1 MDQPLS
7 VSHSASGLEPA
18 NSAKKRRH
26 RWIWV
31 IILLLFGLLF
41 FWVYKQHS
49 ASTAV
54 PAGGNRRGG
63 MAGPVPVTLAT
74 ATKGSIGVYLNA
86 IGTVTPVYT
95 DTITSQVTG
104 VITAVHFREGQTVH
118 KGDPL
123 IDIDSRQYEAQLE
136 QAQGTL
142 ERDQNLLAEA
152 QMDQKR
158 YQEAWAKNAIPR
170 QTLEDEEKVVLQD
183 QGTVKNDEGT
193 VHYDQVQVAYCHIAS
208 PINGRIGLRLV
219 DPGNLVTANSTTAL
233 LVVTQVQPI
242 TVIFTLAEDSLQQVA
257 AADAPT
263 GQPAAG
269 TVEFDLNALAAD
281 ENCCPA
287 LADVQASVHRRRRR
301 LVDPGNLVT
310 ANSTTALLVVTQVQ
324 PVTVIFTLAED
335 SLQQVLQQMR
345 GGKALE
351 VDAYDRTN
359 TKLIA
364 KGKLITVDNQIDT
377 VTGTVKLRAQFDN
390 ANGQLFPNEFVNTR
404 LLVKTLDNQTLVPSS
419 AIQHNGATDFVY
431 LIQGL
436 TPNAPGHSAGP
447 PNGSQGG
454 GHQGGGGGS
463 GGGAGAGSGG
473 GSGSGGSNQP
483 VGKAVMTTVKSGISD
498 SGNTVI
504 TWGLKPGDVVANSS
518 FQKLIDGSPV
528 TQSTVVIPS
537 NDTDT
542 TEAAP

>member
-31 IILLLFGLLF
+31 IVLLLFGLLF

-49 ASTAV
+49 ASTAA
-54 PAGGNRRGG
+54 PAGGNNRRGG

-158 YQEAWAKNAIPR
+158 YQDAWAKNAIPR

-208 PINGRIGLRLV
+208 PINGRIGL
-219 DPGNLVTANSTTAL
+219 
-233 LVVTQVQPI
+233 
-242 TVIFTLAEDSLQQVA
+242 
-257 AADAPT
+257 
-263 GQPAAG
+263 
-269 TVEFDLNALAAD
+269 
-281 ENCCPA
+281 
-287 LADVQASVHRRRRR
+287 R

-447 PNGSQGG
+447 PNGGQGG
-454 GHQGGGGGS
+454 GHHAGGGGG
-463 GGGAGAGSGG
+463 GTGSGG
-473 GSGSGGSNQP
+473 SGTGGSSGGGSNQP

-504 TWGLKPGDVVANSS
+504 TSGLKPGDVVANSS
-518 FQKLIDGSPV
+518 FQKLIDGAPV

-537 NDTDT
+537 TDTDT

>member
-7 VSHSASGLEPA
+7 VSHSASGHEPA

-26 RWIWV
+26 RWIWAIV
-31 IILLLFGLLF
+31 LLLFGLLF
-41 FWVYKQHS
+41 FWVYKQHT

-54 PAGGNRRGG
+54 PAGGNRRGA

-74 ATKGSIGVYLNA
+74 ATNGSIGVYLNA

-95 DTITSQVTG
+95 DTITAQVTG
-104 VITAVHFREGQTVH
+104 VITAVHFREGQAVH

-123 IDIDSRQYEAQLE
+123 IDIDSRTYEAQLQ
-136 QAQGTL
+136 QAQGVL

-158 YQEAWAKNAIPR
+158 YQDAWAKNAIPR
-170 QTLEDEEKVVLQD
+170 QTLEDQEKVVLQD

-193 VHYDQVQVAYCHIAS
+193 VQYDTVEVAYCHIAS
-208 PINGRIGLRLV
+208 PISGRVGLRLV
-219 DPGNLVTANSTTAL
+219 DPGNLVTANSSTAL
-233 LVVTQVQPI
+233 LVVTQI
-242 TVIFTLAEDSLQQVA
+242 
-257 AADAPT
+257 
-263 GQPAAG
+263 
-269 TVEFDLNALAAD
+269 
-281 ENCCPA
+281 
-287 LADVQASVHRRRRR
+287 
-301 LVDPGNLVT
+301 
-310 ANSTTALLVVTQVQ
+310 Q

-335 SLQQVLQQMR
+335 NLQQVLQQMR

-390 ANGQLFPNEFVNTR
+390 GNGQLFPNEFVNTR
-404 LLVKTLDNQTLVPSS
+404 LLVKTLDNQVLVPSS
-419 AIQHNGATDFVY
+419 AIQHNGAADFVY

-436 TPNAPGHSAGP
+436 TPSAPGRSAGP
-447 PNGSQGG
+447 SNGGQGG
-454 GHQGGGGGS
+454 GHH
-463 GGGAGAGSGG
+463 GGGAAGGNGGGAGG
-473 GSGSGGSNQP
+473 GSGSGGSGSAGSGSGKQP

-504 TWGLKPGDVVANSS
+504 TSGLKPGDVVANSS
-518 FQKLIDGSPV
+518 FQKLIDGSQV

-537 NDTDT
+537 TDTDT